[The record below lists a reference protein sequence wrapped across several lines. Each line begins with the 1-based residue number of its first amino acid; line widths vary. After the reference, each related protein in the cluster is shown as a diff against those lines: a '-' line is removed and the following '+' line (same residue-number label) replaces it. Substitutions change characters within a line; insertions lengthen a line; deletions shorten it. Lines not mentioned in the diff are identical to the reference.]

1 MGRATAPHWSG
12 PYTVDPEPIFANQ
25 NEDPYIYRDSR
36 GHFHAIFH
44 GMDPWLTGAWGAH
57 AFSLDAKD
65 WVYSRAEAFSRT
77 VQFEDNSTVQYT
89 RRERPEFI
97 FDQTTGE
104 ITNLVS
110 GVWVTRATRLCSQW
124 PPPERAAYTRQP
136 AVCGLPR
143 GLRSVVCPLDGGG
156 HRSLAFIFQFH
167 SSSI

>member
-104 ITNLVS
+104 ITHLVS
-110 GVWVTRATRLCSQW
+110 GVCDGVVQTGQGDQSYTLVQPVAT
-124 PPPERAAYTRQP
+124 A
-136 AVCGLPR
+136 
-143 GLRSVVCPLDGGG
+143 
-156 HRSLAFIFQFH
+156 
-167 SSSI
+167 